1 MTGVRCCHAISHH
14 YCLIQRM
21 ITGWSLQDRCSH
33 LHAQDSAVIITSL
46 SPQNTVR
53 SKEPGGESNVSTLL
67 EDLKVQNTKAA
78 SYDGDVSILHP
89 AGSWSRHS
97 HVSCSS
103 PICWPE
109 QFASFF
115 NCFVP
120 RIISCMVAAPA
131 FEFDTSP
138 KTLRQY
144 KIQNTTILAPGVLQR
159 IVQYYNTTAGQWTVD
174 VDTTDSSARAAG
186 SWVLFPH
193 SSSQWPVS
201 GRQLNALKNVLN
213 RNAE

>member
-1 MTGVRCCHAISHH
+1 MLASACSGLSSHNN
-14 YCLIQRM
+14 
-21 ITGWSLQDRCSH
+21 
-33 LHAQDSAVIITSL
+33 VI
-46 SPQNTVR
+46 
-53 SKEPGGESNVSTLL
+53 VSTERSPEQGTKGRKQFINTAWTFWSTKLC
-67 EDLKVQNTKAA
+67 NTKAA
-78 SYDGDVSILHP
+78 IYDGDVSIPQH